1 MARHD
6 DRDKLTDTL
15 PDNDAQ
21 KGQRETTIGHD
32 IDDWVDPD
40 GAANRAKEADRRA
53 EPDDAPGV
61 ATSAPGSASTHEGRE
76 DWQG

>member
-1 MARHD
+1 MATHD

-32 IDDWVDPD
+32 VDDWTDPD
-40 GAANRAKEADRRA
+40 GATERAHEADERSDA
-53 EPDDAPGV
+53 EDAPGV
-61 ATSAPGSASTHEGRE
+61 PDRDSDERE